1 MLLFSMTRF
10 FKFLPEEQRLA
21 FSGRPEQE
29 GLMSSM
35 RSDPL
40 RLRLDPVSYETLRL
54 QVLRRD
60 GWRCQFRGS
69 TLDADARH
77 LQSNRNGGPDAEST
91 DPEAGARRRSV
102 LTAAD
107 PNSFRPPLSV
117 VSAEVA
123 LCR

>member
-40 RLRLDPVSYETLRL
+40 RLRLDPLPYESLR
-54 QVLRRD
+54 QQILRRD
-60 GWRCQFRGS
+60 GWRCQSCGTMSNLELHHKQFRRCRS
-69 TLDADARH
+69 FTK
-77 LQSNRNGGPDAEST
+77 QSKRWS
-91 DPEAGARRRSV
+91 
-102 LTAAD
+102 
-107 PNSFRPPLSV
+107 
-117 VSAEVA
+117 
-123 LCR
+123 